1 MEPGSATDM
10 ARAAKNRRANL
21 RERGFTLLELMIG
34 VLIGALSSLVIAK
47 VLAFSEG
54 QRRTTTHGS
63 DAQVNGALALDAIQ
77 RDAQMAGYGMSSA
90 LDALG
95 CAIKAQF
102 GGVDFTW
109 TLAPVLITAGAG
121 GAPDSIA
128 FMGSSTSRYSLPTRV
143 IVDHPR
149 TAANFFTNT
158 TVGIHEGDLM
168 LAVPRTIDANN
179 WCSVF
184 NVTGLGAGGG
194 GGGGGGGGDGGG
206 GDGGGGGGGFGQNQ
220 VIHNSGADG
229 PWNQAGGQTIFP
241 DAGYPAGSY
250 LLNLGQFDR
259 RTYSIGAA
267 NSLQLTTFSSATATE
282 STADLYP
289 GIVQLKAFYGKD
301 TDGDG
306 VVDTYDKTAPAS
318 NAQWRQVQVVR
329 LAVVARSAQFEREDV
344 TAADLLWDVGTTV
357 PVAGAA
363 DCGASKCVTLKVS
376 ALADWKRYR
385 YKVYDVVV
393 PLRNLLWHG

>member
-1 MEPGSATDM
+1 MDPSSATDM
-10 ARAAKNRRANL
+10 PRAAATGRANL

-54 QRRTTTHGS
+54 QRRTTSHGS

-77 RDAQMAGYGMSSA
+77 RDAQMAGYGMSAA
-90 LDALG
+90 LDSLG
-95 CAIKAQF
+95 CEIRAQF
-102 GGVDFTW
+102 NGTSFTW
-109 TLAPVLITAGAG
+109 TLAPVLITAGAN

-128 FMGSSTSRYSLPTRV
+128 FMGSATYRYSTPTLV

-158 TVGIHEGDLM
+158 TVGISEGDLM
-168 LAVPRTIDANN
+168 IAVPRAIDANN

-184 NVTGLGAGGG
+184 NVTGMGGAGGG
-194 GGGGGGGGDGGG
+194 NGNGNGNA
-206 GDGGGGGGGFGQNQ
+206 FGQNQ
-220 VIHNSGADG
+220 VIHNSGNDG
-229 PWNQAGGQTIFP
+229 PWNQPGGQTIFP

-250 LLNLGQFDR
+250 LLNIGQFSR
-259 RTYSIGAA
+259 RNYSVGAA
-267 NSLQLTTFSSATATE
+267 NTLQLTTFSGLTATE
-282 STADLYP
+282 STSDVFP
-289 GIVQLKAFYGKD
+289 GIVQLQAFYGKD

-306 VVDTYDKTAPAS
+306 VVDAFDKTAPAS
-318 NAQWRQVQVVR
+318 NAQWRQIQVIR
-329 LAVVARSAQFEREDV
+329 LALVARSSQFEREDV
-344 TAADLLWDVGTTV
+344 TRADLLWDVGTTI

-363 DCGASKCVTLKVS
+363 DCGASRCVTLKVS
-376 ALADWKRYR
+376 TLADWKRYR